1 MKYLKSY
8 LLMLPVLLFIM
19 TIACMQE
26 EDKSMKVLAGA
37 GEAGFEDGT
46 PGKMN
51 KPIRFTAFHDNSV
64 IFADI
69 NNHAIR
75 SVNLKGEIKT
85 IAGGPDKEGFLD
97 GPADQA
103 KFKSPHG
110 VAYDAATGIIYVA
123 SASNHV
129 IRMLTP
135 AENGEYEV
143 STLAGVPG
151 ESGFAD
157 GQADSALFNSPH
169 GVVIAPGGGIYVIDI
184 GNARLRQIKNGVVST
199 IAGTG
204 EHGNLDGSPGEAT
217 FTYPIDLVMD
227 GENILIADAA
237 TNSIRKIVPGFEV
250 STLIVLDSLDTPHGV
265 AIDKRGIVYE
275 ADMGTSR
282 IISIDKEGITS
293 VVAGLGKPGPGI
305 EELNK
310 PAAVL
315 VHAGYLWIADLDN
328 HQIKVI
334 KIND

>member
-1 MKYLKSY
+1 
-8 LLMLPVLLFIM
+8 MLPVLLILLSTSCILEEEKTM
-19 TIACMQE
+19 T
-26 EDKSMKVLAGA
+26 VLAGT
-37 GEAGFEDGT
+37 GEAGFENGV

-51 KPIRFTAFHDNSV
+51 KPIRFTPYLDNSV

-75 SVNLKGEIKT
+75 SVNLEGEIIT

-110 VAYDAATGIIYVA
+110 VAYDPATGIIYVA

-135 AENGEYEV
+135 DEGGSYEV

-151 ESGFAD
+151 KSGFAD

-169 GVVIAPGGGIYVIDI
+169 GVVLAPGGGIYLIDI
-184 GNARLRQIKNGVVST
+184 GNSRVRQIKNGIVST

-204 EHGNLDGSPGEAT
+204 EHGDLDGSPGEAT
-217 FTYPIDLVMD
+217 FTYPIDLVLD

-237 TNSIRKIVPGFEV
+237 TNSIRKIIPGSEV
-250 STLIVLDSLDTPHGV
+250 STIIVNDTLDTPHGV
-265 AIDKRGIVYE
+265 AIDNQGIIYE

-282 IISIDKEGITS
+282 IISINKEGITS
-293 VVAGLGKPGPGI
+293 VVAGLGEAGPGLL
-305 EELNK
+305 ELNK

-328 HQIKVI
+328 HQIKLV
-334 KIND
+334 KLNN

>member
-1 MKYLKSY
+1 MMRSLKSC
-8 LLMLPVLLFIM
+8 LVILPVLLIM
-19 TIACMQE
+19 VTSSCAQE
-26 EDKSMKVLAGA
+26 ETIKVLAGT

-46 PGKMN
+46 AGKMN

-110 VAYDAATGIIYVA
+110 VAYDPATGIIYVA

-135 AENGEYEV
+135 TEDGGYVV

-151 ESGFAD
+151 KSGFAD
-157 GQADSALFNSPH
+157 GQVDSALFNSPH
-169 GVVIAPGGGIYVIDI
+169 GVVIAPGGGIYLIDI
-184 GNARLRQIKNGVVST
+184 GNSRVRKIKDGIVST
-199 IAGTG
+199 LAGTG
-204 EHGNLDGSPGEAT
+204 DAGSMDGSPGEAT

-237 TNSIRKIVPGFEV
+237 TNSIRKIIPGSEV
-250 STLIVLDSLDTPHGV
+250 STIIVNDTLDTPHGV
-265 AIDKRGIVYE
+265 AIDKKGVVYE
-275 ADMGTSR
+275 ADMGSHR
-282 IISIDKEGITS
+282 IISINKDGTTY
-293 VVAGLGKPGPGI
+293 VLAGVGTAGQGI

-334 KIND
+334 KL

>member
-1 MKYLKSY
+1 
-8 LLMLPVLLFIM
+8 
-19 TIACMQE
+19 MQE
-26 EDKSMKVLAGA
+26 KNKTMEVLAGT

-51 KPIRFTAFHDNSV
+51 KPIRLTAYQDNSV
-64 IFADI
+64 IFADFS
-69 NNHAIR
+69 NHAIR

-97 GPADQA
+97 GPADEA

-110 VAYDAATGIIYVA
+110 VAYDPATGIIYTV

-129 IRMLTP
+129 IRMITP
-135 AENGEYEV
+135 VGNNEYEV
-143 STLAGVPG
+143 STLAGIPG
-151 ESGFAD
+151 ESGFVD
-157 GQADSALFNSPH
+157 GSTDSALFNSPH
-169 GVVIAPGGGIYVIDI
+169 GVVIAPGGGIYVVDI
-184 GNARLRQIKNGVVST
+184 GNARIRQIKNGMVST

-204 EHGNLDGSPGEAT
+204 EHGAMDGNTNEAT
-217 FTYPIDLVMD
+217 FTYPMDLVMD

-237 TNSIRKIVPGFEV
+237 TNSIRKIIPGSEV
-250 STLIVLDSLDTPHGV
+250 STIIAHDTLDTPHGV
-265 AIDKRGIVYE
+265 AINNQGVVYE

-293 VVAGLGKPGPGI
+293 VVAGVGKPGPGI

-315 VHAGYLWIADLDN
+315 VHAGYLWIADLYN

-334 KIND
+334 KL

>member
-1 MKYLKSY
+1 MMKNYKSFMV
-8 LLMLPVLLFIM
+8 MLPVLLFII
-19 TIACMQE
+19 TTVYMQKK
-26 EDKSMKVLAGA
+26 DKTMKVLAGT
-37 GEAGFEDGT
+37 GDAGFEDGA

-51 KPIRFTAFHDNSV
+51 KPIRFTAFQDNSV

-75 SVNLKGEIKT
+75 TVALNGKVTT
-85 IAGGPDKEGFLD
+85 ISGGPDKEGYLD

-110 VAYDAATGIIYVA
+110 VAYDPATGIIYVA

-135 AENGEYEV
+135 TEDERYEV
-143 STLAGVPG
+143 STFAGVPG
-151 ESGFAD
+151 KSGYAD

-169 GVVIAPGGGIYVIDI
+169 GVVVAPCGGIYVVDI
-184 GNARLRQIKNGVVST
+184 GNARVRYIKNGVVST

-204 EHGNLDGSPGEAT
+204 DHGNLDGNTNEAT
-217 FTYPIDLVMD
+217 FTYPMDLVMD

-237 TNSIRKIVPGFEV
+237 TNSIRKIIPGSEV
-250 STLIVLDSLDTPHGV
+250 STLIVLDSLDTPHGI
-265 AIDKRGIVYE
+265 AIDKKGIVYE
-275 ADMGTSR
+275 ADMGSSR

-293 VVAGLGKPGPGI
+293 VVAGLGQPGAGI
-305 EELNK
+305 LELNK

-315 VHAGYLWIADLDN
+315 VHAGYLWIADLNN

-334 KIND
+334 KL